1 MKTVCNQSVI
11 LTLLVGLCVPTA
23 ALSQSRPTTQPV
35 QWQEDEHG
43 WTAFVPME
51 NAPFPHASRE
61 NGFTHGD
68 RTFARDPHYT
78 DSTVALFVPR
88 AFKPGERTDLLV
100 YFHGHMTNVRQ
111 ALDRQRLREQVVASG
126 RNVILVFPQGPKE
139 AADSGGGRLEE
150 PGALKRLVD
159 EVMETLE
166 TAGKVKSRDVGRV
179 LLAGHSGAYRVI
191 SFCLEHGGLDDSV
204 KDVCLLDATY
214 DRLDAFAEWAV
225 RHPEYRLFSIFTA
238 HLADENKDLM
248 QKLTAQSVPL
258 ILVTNDEGAKAAL
271 RSGRI
276 VFYAVSNTDHNGTV
290 QWLEPW
296 LRTAE

>member
-1 MKTVCNQSVI
+1 MNTALKVIGITVWLGASV
-11 LTLLVGLCVPTA
+11 VFA
-23 ALSQSRPTTQPV
+23 AGPAESRPTTQPV
-35 QWQEDEHG
+35 QGQEDEHG
-43 WTAFVPME
+43 WTAFVSME

-61 NGFTHGD
+61 NGFTHGG

-78 DSTVALFVPR
+78 DSTVALFIPR
-88 AFKPGERTDLLV
+88 AFQPGERTDLLI
-100 YFHGHMTNVRQ
+100 YFHGHMTNVRR

-126 RNVILVFPQGPKE
+126 QNVVLVFPQGPKE

-166 TAGKVKSRDVGRV
+166 TAGRVKSRDVGRV

-214 DRLDAFAEWAV
+214 DRLDAFADWAA
-225 RHPEYRLFSIFTA
+225 RRRDDRLFSIFTA
-238 HLADENKDLM
+238 HLADENKELM

-258 ILVTNDEGAKAAL
+258 IRVTNDEGAKAAL
-271 RSGRI
+271 RTGRI

-296 LRTAE
+296 LRTAR